1 MLISWRQGV
10 SGDFATASNWNP
22 AAVPGPVDDVTI
34 GAKGTYTVTSS
45 VNETVDALSILD
57 KHATLFVTGA
67 SNFATTNGVNDG
79 TIVVD
84 SGSSLSIS
92 NPIPPP
98 QGSFENSGTLEATN
112 TNNLSIGG
120 SLSFSDETIT
130 NTRQG
135 VIEANGANTHVV

>member
-92 NPIPPP
+92 NPLPHRRVRLRTPARWRQRIPTIS
-98 QGSFENSGTLEATN
+98 QSGAP
-112 TNNLSIGG
+112 
-120 SLSFSDETIT
+120 
-130 NTRQG
+130 
-135 VIEANGANTHVV
+135 